1 MRLDLAGPAP
11 CLRSAA
17 GAPLPLQAADA
28 LLLAWLAI
36 EGPTPRDRLAALL
49 WPASSTEAARNAL
62 RQRLFRLRRQAGSDL
77 VGGSQVLALADE
89 LTHDL
94 AGSATLLGALQT
106 ADDGELA
113 DWLGRQR
120 AQRSAAARRGVET
133 RIEALEAEGDYA
145 AALPL
150 AQALIDADPHSEDAH
165 RRLMRLHYLRGDKA
179 AAMLAFDRCEEVL
192 KHEVGTRPSQ
202 ETLALLATIESA
214 GVLDAAAPA
223 AEAGGMQER
232 RSSAMPSTASS
243 TPSSTPSSNRQA
255 ITAADDAAPA
265 GASTAAATPRRRR
278 GAVPAAVLRPP
289 RLIGR
294 DTELAA
300 LHRGLA
306 AGDVVVLIGEAGMGK
321 SRLLQALA
329 AQRPGLLH
337 TSGRPGDSLVPYAT
351 LARALRQL
359 LDRNPAAADS
369 HLRRALGAVLP
380 ELVPEAQPA
389 PLTAQASEPAAAATR
404 SAAAGTLPMSMQ
416 PLQQPV
422 TDLLGR
428 AARGGIDVLALD
440 DLHFADDATLELLQS
455 LLAAP
460 RDAAGERGAT
470 PLRCCLG
477 LRPAAAGTRLHA
489 LIEALASAG
498 PHTRINLQPLTETQV
513 GELVDSLALPGI
525 DGTQVAPLLHQ
536 RTGGNPLFTL
546 ETLKLAWSDGSI
558 GAVGAVGS
566 VAAVGT
572 IGASGTGADF
582 SALLPRPQT
591 LAQLIG
597 QQLARLS
604 AAALALARVAAVAG
618 VDFSIPLAESLL
630 GRNALD
636 LADAW
641 AELEAQQVLR
651 GDSFAHDLIHDA
663 VLQGL
668 PEVINRH
675 LHGLAAAWL
684 EGQAHAVEPAR
695 IAAHWEAAG
704 QRARA
709 LPSLRAAAELAHRA
723 LREGERIQFLLHA
736 AEIAQSAERLDE
748 AFELVRSAIEG
759 HMNTIRQA
767 DGLPLLDRL
776 DALARSPRQRARAA
790 GDRAWYATVLG
801 DLSAAIDL
809 GETALALASALP
821 TEDEAL
827 VAPIRQRLGTAL
839 GMAGRFAQALPHMQ
853 AAQAWIESHA
863 ASDDRSEFQGNLAV
877 MLDNLGQ
884 PAQAQAHHL
893 RGLASTQAQGD
904 QAHRATLLANYA
916 LNRLDAG
923 DVIAA
928 TDQAA
933 QAQRIV
939 STFEMAG
946 ASAGFIATLQAQ
958 CARAV
963 GRYGEALAWCD
974 RAEDILAERNPA
986 RLPVAQLHRA
996 QVWLDL
1002 GQHARALQV
1011 LDGAALDTA
1020 RALPARYAVR
1030 WLVLLARVKRRLRQ
1044 DAAPLLAQAAALS
1057 PDAGWPELRL
1067 IVQTEAA
1074 LALPPGDALAAL
1086 AGVAEIARGLQLRGA
1101 QLGAELHA
1109 AAVASGDEPAQ
1120 AEDHARAAL
1129 ELANHAEC
1137 LHIDR
1142 AARWLYPALA
1152 LAAAGQIDEAR
1163 IVAAAGQAWL
1173 RTTAAIHM
1181 PPELADSFLHQH
1193 PVNARLMTWRVTG

>member
-1 MRLDLAGPAP
+1 M
-11 CLRSAA
+11 
-17 GAPLPLQAADA
+17 PLQTADA
-28 LLLAWLAI
+28 LLLAWLAL

-49 WPASSTEAARNAL
+49 WPTSSAEAARNAL
-62 RQRLFRLRRQAGSDL
+62 RQRLFRLRKQAGCDL
-77 VGGSQVLALADE
+77 VGGSQVLALADG

-94 AGSATLLGALQT
+94 AGSPGLLGALHP
-106 ADDGELA
+106 ADDGELD
-113 DWLGRQR
+113 DWLERQR
-120 AQRSAAARRGVET
+120 AQRRAEARRGIEIQ
-133 RIEALEAEGDYA
+133 IEACEAEGDYA

-179 AAMLAFDRCEEVL
+179 AAMLAFDRCEETL

-223 AEAGGMQER
+223 ADSGGGQDR
-232 RSSAMPSTASS
+232 RSRAAPGN
-243 TPSSTPSSNRQA
+243 PPA
-255 ITAADDAAPA
+255 ITGDDDAAGA
-265 GASTAAATPRRRR
+265 AASTAAAAPRRRR

-294 DTELAA
+294 DAELAA

-359 LDRNPAAADS
+359 LDRNPAAADLS
-369 HLRRALGAVLP
+369 LRRALGAVLP
-380 ELVPEAQPA
+380 ELVPESQPELLPAQV
-389 PLTAQASEPAAAATR
+389 SERAATAAR
-404 SAAAGTLPMSMQ
+404 SAAAATLPMSMQ

-422 TDLLGR
+422 IDLLGR
-428 AARGGIDVLALD
+428 AARSGIDVLALD

-498 PHTRINLQPLTETQV
+498 PHTRINLQPLTEGQV

-525 DGTQVAPLLHQ
+525 DGKQVAPLLHQ

-558 GAVGAVGS
+558 GAVGTT
-566 VAAVGT
+566 GT
-572 IGASGTGADF
+572 SADF
-582 SALLPRPQT
+582 SAALPRPQT

-684 EGQAHAVEPAR
+684 EGQAQGQAQTPTLAHAVEPAR

-723 LREGERIQFLLHA
+723 LREGERIEFLLRA
-736 AEIAQSAERLDE
+736 AEIAEGAERIDE

-776 DALARSPRQRARAA
+776 DGLARNPRQRARAA

-801 DLSAAIDL
+801 DLGAAIELGNQAFDL
-809 GETALALASALP
+809 ATALPAA
-821 TEDEAL
+821 DEAL

-839 GMAGRFAQALPHMQ
+839 GMAGRFAEALPHMQ

-904 QAHRATLLANYA
+904 QAHRATLLANYS

-923 DVIAA
+923 DINTA
-928 TDQAA
+928 TEQAA

-974 RAEDILAERNPA
+974 RAEMILAERNPA
-986 RLPVAQLHRA
+986 RLPVARLHRA

-1011 LDGAALDTA
+1011 LDGAALGAA
-1020 RALPARYAVR
+1020 REMPARYAVR

-1044 DAAPLLAQAAALS
+1044 DASGLLAQAAALS

-1067 IVQTEAA
+1067 IVQTEQALTMAAPAA
-1074 LALPPGDALAAL
+1074 LASLADIAQT
-1086 AGVAEIARGLQLRGA
+1086 ARGLQLSGA

-1109 AAVASGDEPAQ
+1109 AGIAAGHDKAL
-1120 AEDHARAAL
+1120 AEHHARAAL
-1129 ELANHAEC
+1129 ALAERADC

-1142 AARWLYPALA
+1142 AAGWLHPAQA
-1152 LAAAGQIDEAR
+1152 LAAAGRIDEAR
-1163 IVAAAGQAWL
+1163 TVASAGQAWL
-1173 RTTAAIHM
+1173 RTTAAIHL
-1181 PPELADSFLHQH
+1181 PPEFADGFLHQH
-1193 PVNARLMTWRVTG
+1193 PTNGLLMAWRAGGG